1 MNLINEV
8 EDSDHFDSQEKF
20 SAEKVSALLGK
31 TQKIMGTF
39 ASIKQDEFEQPSS
52 MREESV
58 EESGQMPEED
68 EFDDLSKK
76 SVKIYDILDSGNFY
90 QSEDEAGSEPNDDIL
105 DDYLNIQIEPQVFL
119 KDDTQTKQE
128 NEAIQQFIMDEIF
141 AALKLH
147 MELQS

>member
-8 EDSDHFDSQEKF
+8 VDSDHFDSQEKF

-31 TQKIMGTF
+31 THKIMGTF
-39 ASIKQDEFEQPSS
+39 ASIKQDELEQPSS

-90 QSEDEAGSEPNDDIL
+90 QSEDEAG
-105 DDYLNIQIEPQVFL
+105 
-119 KDDTQTKQE
+119 
-128 NEAIQQFIMDEIF
+128 
-141 AALKLH
+141 
-147 MELQS
+147 